1 MSLIDLQGKKLYVGD
16 QTIKRVYL
24 GDDRLYNL
32 PGPPVT
38 PTLSN
43 YLFNVGVA
51 YDFTHGN
58 IDQYYLSTKGGFTGL
73 FNHNSITSYAT
84 YAEQVS
90 TIAFNSGSNS
100 YSSWGSITFSADSGS
115 GTFYRKDGR
124 YEGYTDLSY
133 ENNGPS
139 NRRIRWGIKRGRN
152 RVSYS
157 YYTIPSDFKHITVD
171 VGTNHTTTTYS
182 NKLYVNGVEVLTNS
196 QDSIADNTSSPFS
209 FYRLSGNKI
218 YDIKAMY
225 GNSLNTQLSASNVAE
240 SYANIEERLNR

>member
-24 GDDRLYNL
+24 GDDRLYHL
-32 PGPPVT
+32 PRPPVT
-38 PTLSN
+38 PTLRN
-43 YLFNVGVA
+43 NLFNVGVA

-58 IDQYYLSTKGGFTGL
+58 IDQYYLSTGGSFTGL
-73 FNHNSITSYAT
+73 FNHNLITSYAT

-90 TIAFNSGSNS
+90 TITFSSGSNKM
-100 YSSWGSITFSADSGS
+100 SSWGSITFSADSGS
-115 GTFYRKDGR
+115 GRFYRKDGN
-124 YEGYTDLSY
+124 YEGYTDLYY

-139 NRRIRWGIKRGRN
+139 NRRIRWGIKRGKN
-152 RVSYS
+152 RVSYL
-157 YYTIPSDFKHITVD
+157 YYTIPSDFEYITVD
-171 VGTNHTTTTYS
+171 IGTNDDSWSNS
-182 NKLYVNGVEVLTNS
+182 NKLYVNGVERLTNG
-196 QDSIADNTSSPFS
+196 QDGIANDRNSSFS

-225 GNSLNTQLSASNVAE
+225 GNGNNTQLSASNVAE

>member
-24 GDDRLYNL
+24 GDDQLYHL
-32 PGPPVT
+32 SGPPVT

-43 YLFNVGVA
+43 NLFNVGVA

-58 IDQYYLSTKGGFTGL
+58 IDQYYLSTRGGFTGL
-73 FNHNSITSYAT
+73 FEHNSITSYAT

-90 TIAFNSGSNS
+90 TITFNSGSNT

-115 GTFYRKDGR
+115 GMFYRKDGL
-124 YEGYTDLSY
+124 YDGYTDLYY

-171 VGTNHTTTTYS
+171 VGTNNATSSGS
-182 NKLYVNGVEVLTNS
+182 NKLYVNGVEILTNS
-196 QDSIADNTSSPFS
+196 QDSIANGSSSPFL
-209 FYRLSGNKI
+209 FYRLPGNKI

-225 GNSLNTQLSASNVAE
+225 GNAGTTLLSASNVAE